1 MEHDFSEGSVAKH
14 IAQQAIPLIV
24 AQFVQLLYHV
34 VDRIYI
40 GHLPVENGLALT
52 GVGITFPIIS
62 LITAFTN
69 LFGMGGAPLCSIAR
83 GAGQTERAEKMM
95 GNTAVLLFVCSFV
108 IMAVFFCLEKP
119 ILYLFGAS
127 SETYGYAYDYMSVY
141 LLGTVFAMLGTGLNY
156 FITSQGFPRIAMVTT
171 VVGALINL
179 LLDPLFLFVFD
190 MGVRGA
196 ALATVISQAIS
207 ALWVLRF
214 LTGKEAILHLRKR
227 WFRLDFGY
235 AKEIVAL
242 GFAGFTMSAT
252 NGLVQIACNATLQS
266 VSGDL
271 YIGIMTILNSVRD
284 IISLPV
290 SGITNGAQPV
300 LGYNYGAKQYDRVK
314 QGIRVT
320 TWMGGIYCL
329 VACAL
334 TLLVPQVFIR
344 IFVNDPAYLEH
355 GVSAMRLYFSAFFFM
370 VFQFSGQSSFVGLG
384 KSKQA
389 VFFSLFRKVLIVIPL
404 TLWLPHVGNLG
415 VNGVFLAEPISN
427 IIGGVACYWTMYWT
441 VYRRLGKEEQ
451 A

>member
-1 MEHDFSEGSVAKH
+1 M
-14 IAQQAIPLIV
+14 
-24 AQFVQLLYHV
+24 
-34 VDRIYI
+34 
-40 GHLPVENGLALT
+40 
-52 GVGITFPIIS
+52 
-62 LITAFTN
+62 
-69 LFGMGGAPLCSIAR
+69 
-83 GAGQTERAEKMM
+83 
-95 GNTAVLLFVCSFV
+95 
-108 IMAVFFCLEKP
+108 
-119 ILYLFGAS
+119 
-127 SETYGYAYDYMSVY
+127 
-141 LLGTVFAMLGTGLNY
+141 
-156 FITSQGFPRIAMVTT
+156 
-171 VVGALINL
+171 VGALINL